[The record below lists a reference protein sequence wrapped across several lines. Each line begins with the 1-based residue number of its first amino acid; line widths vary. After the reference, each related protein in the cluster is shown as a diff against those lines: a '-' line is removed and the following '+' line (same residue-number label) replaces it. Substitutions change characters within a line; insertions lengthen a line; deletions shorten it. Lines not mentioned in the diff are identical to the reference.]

1 MFTCLYSLANQ
12 LTRTFQKMQ
21 TIIELKLP
29 FNTKKDNGWYV
40 SSCPVIDVHSQGKT
54 IKKAKENLSE
64 AVSLFLISCFERG
77 TLTAVLRE
85 SGLRPLHKVSHTT
98 KKIDKSKYLDIN
110 IPFNIQ
116 HAQAYH
122 A

>member
-1 MFTCLYSLANQ
+1 
-12 LTRTFQKMQ
+12 MQ
-21 TIIELKLP
+21 TIIEFKLP

-40 SSCPVIDVHSQGKT
+40 SSCSVIDVHSQGKT

-77 TLTAVLRE
+77 TLAEVLRE

-116 HAQAYH
+116 GSQACHA
-122 A
+122 